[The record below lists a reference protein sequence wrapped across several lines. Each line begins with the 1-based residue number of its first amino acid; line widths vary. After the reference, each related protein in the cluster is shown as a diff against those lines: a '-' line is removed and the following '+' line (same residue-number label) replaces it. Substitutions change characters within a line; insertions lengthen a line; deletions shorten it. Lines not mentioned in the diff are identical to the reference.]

1 MGCIPSKALLE
12 TTERI
17 YEAKKGLLGAKV
29 KGVEL
34 DLPALMAHKDKVV
47 QANTQGVEFLF
58 KKNGIAR
65 HQGTARFLSERK
77 VLVEETGRSW
87 RPATSSSPREAPPSS
102 PLGPRWTT
110 SGW

>member
-1 MGCIPSKALLE
+1 ME
-12 TTERI
+12 
-17 YEAKKGLLGAKV
+17 V
-29 KGVEL
+29 

-77 VLVEETGRSW
+77 VLVEETGEELEARYILI
-87 RPATSSSPREAPPSS
+87 ATGLS
-102 PLGPRWTT
+102 LIHI
-110 SGW
+110 